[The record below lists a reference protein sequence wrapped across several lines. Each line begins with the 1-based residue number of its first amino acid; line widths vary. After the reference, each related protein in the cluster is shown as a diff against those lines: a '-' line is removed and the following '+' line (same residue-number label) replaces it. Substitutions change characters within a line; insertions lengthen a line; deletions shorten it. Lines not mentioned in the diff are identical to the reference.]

1 MQVQELE
8 QIKTSRLES
17 ADGMIV
23 KRVLA
28 GHQEAFEILVCR
40 YQKPLFNFICHYVGD
55 YDLACDITQNVF
67 VQLFISLPTLR
78 TERPLKSWLYQVAR
92 NRCLDE
98 LRRRNATPFSHFE
111 RVEDDE
117 ELSPLAIL
125 QDTNPL
131 PDEISERQEVQR
143 ILRQAI
149 DGLPPKYRAVVLLR
163 YIGQLSFSEIGA
175 VLHMPEATAKT
186 YFQRSRPLLRAALV
200 FPLSISF

>member
-1 MQVQELE
+1 MQVQERT
-8 QIKTSRLES
+8 QIKISRLES
-17 ADGMIV
+17 ADGIV
-23 KRVLA
+23 IKQVLA

-40 YQKPLFNFICHYVGD
+40 YQKPLFNFICHYVGN

-78 TERPLKSWLYQVAR
+78 TEKPLKSWLYQVAR

-98 LRRRNATPFSHFE
+98 LRRRSATPFSLLE
-111 RVEDDE
+111 RVDDDE

-131 PDEISERQEVQR
+131 PEEISERQEVQR

-149 DGLPPKYRAVVLLR
+149 DGLPSKYRAVVLLR
-163 YIGQLSFSEIGA
+163 YAGQLSFSEIGA

-186 YFQRSRPLLRAALV
+186 YFQRARPLLRAALIL
-200 FPLSISF
+200 PLSVAF